1 MDFTVKCNKKDYFK
15 CSMYYMRRYFG
26 LRECILLAIL
36 LTAGILL
43 QVFADMILVLIFF
56 GVTMLVVLVTA
67 VLFVWTSVSGY
78 KLELEK
84 QGIAYHKIHFD
95 EDSLTAV
102 YLNAGGEQIA
112 TEKFDYSQIEAV
124 VIRKKFIYIYAG
136 VAIFYYLKK
145 EEIGEE
151 KLTDLAAYLR
161 TNVPKEKFKFKTV
174 KRIYPKKKKIS
185 IEGNDNKNDNE
196 N

>member
-43 QVFADMILVLIFF
+43 QVFADMMLVLIFF

-67 VLFVWTSVSGY
+67 VLFVWTSISGY

>member
-43 QVFADMILVLIFF
+43 QVFADMMLVLIFF

-112 TEKFDYSQIEAV
+112 TEKSDYSQIEVV

>member
-43 QVFADMILVLIFF
+43 QVFADMMLVLIFF

-67 VLFVWTSVSGY
+67 VLFMWTSVSGY

>member
-43 QVFADMILVLIFF
+43 QVFADMTLVLIFF

-112 TEKFDYSQIEAV
+112 TEKSDYSQIEAV

>member
-43 QVFADMILVLIFF
+43 QVFADMTLVLIFF

>member
-1 MDFTVKCNKKDYFK
+1 
-15 CSMYYMRRYFG
+15 MYYMRRYFG

-43 QVFADMILVLIFF
+43 QVFADMMLVLIFF
-56 GVTMLVVLVTA
+56 GVTTLVVLVTA

-95 EDSLTAV
+95 EDSFTAV

>member
-1 MDFTVKCNKKDYFK
+1 
-15 CSMYYMRRYFG
+15 MYYMRRYFG

-43 QVFADMILVLIFF
+43 QVFADMTLVLIFF

>member
-43 QVFADMILVLIFF
+43 QVFADMTLVLIFF

-185 IEGNDNKNDNE
+185 IERNDNKNDNE

>member
-43 QVFADMILVLIFF
+43 QVFADMMLVLIFF

>member
-185 IEGNDNKNDNE
+185 IEGNDNENDNE

>member
-43 QVFADMILVLIFF
+43 QVFADMTLVLIFF

-185 IEGNDNKNDNE
+185 IEGNDNENDNE

>member
-43 QVFADMILVLIFF
+43 QVFADMMLVLIFF

-112 TEKFDYSQIEAV
+112 TEKSDYSQIEAV

>member
-1 MDFTVKCNKKDYFK
+1 
-15 CSMYYMRRYFG
+15 MYYMRRYFG